1 MRELPAS
8 FLLISYRLLG
18 SVLAPLILPSVAA
31 LMMARKKYRAQLPC
45 RMGIVP
51 DDVSGLAG
59 SKPRIWLH
67 ALSVGEVNAA
77 MPLLNAIRARW
88 PESALVCS
96 ASTATGINA
105 LKQKALK
112 LDAAVTCL
120 PLDFSFL
127 TSHVISSLRPDL
139 FILTETDIWPDFI
152 WRLHEQ
158 GIPPLL
164 VNGSISSSAARRLR
178 QLKQRGIDAAGFLY
192 GGFETVAMQSE
203 DDAVRLSGI
212 GSDKIRNIR
221 CLGNLKYDIQ
231 TQEPDPDALDQ
242 LRQEFLISPGDFVII
257 AGSTHPGEEAL
268 LAGCFD
274 RLCKLSKQTRG
285 NRLKF
290 IVAPRDPKR
299 ARELMDI
306 FSSKGL
312 DVVLRSD
319 IRGRS
324 ADVVILDTLGEL
336 SKTYALGDVA
346 FVGGSFVSV
355 GGHNLFEP
363 AAHGI
368 PVFWGPYVESCR
380 DMAVLLETQ
389 GGGKEVQTVHE
400 LCKEFE
406 VLLNDF
412 HFREVMGKAAKECVS
427 SRGGATE
434 RYVSLIENSLPY
446 HNSR

>member
-31 LMMARKKYRAQLPC
+31 LMMARKKYRAQLSC
-45 RMGIVP
+45 KMGIVP
-51 DDVSGLAG
+51 DYVSGMVG

-105 LKQKALK
+105 LKQKAFK
-112 LDAAVTCL
+112 LDAAITCL
-120 PLDFSFL
+120 PLDFPFL
-127 TSHVISSLRPDL
+127 TSHVINSVRPDL

-158 GIPPLL
+158 GIPPLM

-192 GGFETVAMQSE
+192 GGFDTVSMQSE
-203 DDAVRLSGI
+203 DDAARLSGI

-231 TQEPDPDALDQ
+231 TQEIGPDALDQ

-257 AGSTHPGEEAL
+257 AGSTHPGEETL
-268 LAGCFD
+268 LAGCFE
-274 RLCKLSKQTRG
+274 RLCKLSRQKRG

-299 ARELMDI
+299 SRELLDI
-306 FSSKGL
+306 FSSKVL
-312 DVVLRSD
+312 NVVLRSN
-319 IRGRS
+319 IRDRN

-336 SKTYALGDVA
+336 SKIYALGSLA
-346 FVGGSFVSV
+346 FVGGSFVST

-368 PVFWGPYVESCR
+368 PVFWGPYVESCS
-380 DMAVLLETQ
+380 DMAALLENQ
-389 GGGKEVQTVHE
+389 GAGKEVKTVDE

-406 VLLNDF
+406 VLLKDSQS
-412 HFREVMGKAAKECVS
+412 REEMGKAAKECVS
-427 SRGGATE
+427 SHGGATE
-434 RYVSLIENSLPY
+434 RYVSLIESSLSS
-446 HNSR
+446 HHSR